1 MIKIWLSRNVTSV
14 SVNVNQSIRL
24 LDSACCNHITPYPS
38 FFSHTSFAHHAP
50 TIHTTNGSTMLVRI
64 GTVSTSKLSI
74 SDVFHMPKLSYNL
87 LSLGQLAELG
97 YRIILDYFG
106 CIVQDH
112 RTGQEL
118 GTGRRIGRLFEIS
131 SLVFLLVVSLL
142 LPHLHLLSLWHSR
155 LGHHHLPGYNSQSL
169 RVYQVQCLRTIL
181 IVFHVNQEN
190 NQFCLF
196 IIMSPCPLEF
206 FT

>member
-1 MIKIWLSRNVTSV
+1 M
-14 SVNVNQSIRL
+14 
-24 LDSACCNHITPYPS
+24 TPYPS

-106 CIVQDH
+106 CIVQDP

-118 GTGRRIGRLFEIS
+118 RTGCRIGRLFEIS
-131 SLVFLLVVSLL
+131 SLRLPATGVSAATSSS
-142 LPHLHLLSLWHSR
+142 PSLSLWHSR
-155 LGHHHLPGYNSQSL
+155 LGHASSS
-169 RVYQVQCLRTIL
+169 RVQ
-181 IVFHVNQEN
+181 
-190 NQFCLF
+190 
-196 IIMSPCPLEF
+196 
-206 FT
+206 